1 MFLTERSKFDI
12 INGSTYNEKE
22 RKITNLLKV
31 NRNFVKLPDSYLF
44 VDIAAKVNQFAE
56 QHPQMEIIR
65 LGIGDVTRPLPKAV
79 VTAMKK
85 AADEMGETKTFR
97 GYGPEA
103 GYEFLRTVISEND
116 YIKRGVQIGTDEI
129 FVSDGAKSDTGSIG
143 DIFDVDNVVAVCDP
157 VYPVYVDTNVMAG
170 RAGEY
175 EDGKGWS
182 KIVYMPCLKENGF
195 LPLLPKQRVD
205 LIYLCFPNNPSG
217 VGISRGELE
226 KWVDYAL
233 ANGSL
238 ILYDAA
244 YEAYIT
250 QEDMPH
256 SIYEIEGAK
265 KCAIE
270 FRSFSKTAG
279 FTGTRCAFT
288 IVPKDLVFNDISLNK
303 LWDRRQSTKMNG
315 VSYVVQRGAEAVY
328 SEDGMREVK
337 ENIAYYL
344 NNAKIINEG
353 LKKAGFEVY
362 GGVNSPYIWLKT
374 PNGLT
379 SWGFFDVLLEKT
391 GVVGTPGS
399 GFGIG
404 GEGYFRLTS
413 FNTKEK
419 TETAVQR
426 IVEFFK
432 A

>member
-1 MFLTERSKFDI
+1 MLRV
-12 INGSTYNEKE
+12 NE
-22 RKITNLLKV
+22 
-31 NRNFVKLPDSYLF
+31 NFVKLPASYLF
-44 VDIAAKVNQFAE
+44 VDIAKKVNEFSG
-56 QHPQMEIIR
+56 QHPETEIIR

-79 VTAMKK
+79 VKAMQV
-85 AADEMGETKTFR
+85 AAEEMGKAETFR

-103 GYEFLRTVISEND
+103 GYEFLRTAIAEND
-116 YIKRGVQIGTDEI
+116 FIKRGVQIDIDEI

-143 DIFDVDNVVAVCDP
+143 DIFGADNVVAVCDP

-175 EDGKGWS
+175 SEGKGWS
-182 KIVYMPCLKENGF
+182 KIVYMPCRKENGF
-195 LPLLPKQRVD
+195 LPELPKERAD
-205 LIYLCFPNNPSG
+205 MIYLCFPNNPSG
-217 VGISRGELE
+217 VGISREELK

-233 ANGSL
+233 ANQSV

-244 YEAYIT
+244 YEAFIT
-250 QEDMPH
+250 EEDMPH

-279 FTGTRCAFT
+279 FTGTRCAYT
-288 IVPKDLVFNDISLNK
+288 ILPKELVLGGVSLNK

-315 VSYVVQRGAEAVY
+315 VSYVVQRGAEAVF
-328 SEDGMREVK
+328 SAEGRREVR

-344 NNAKIINEG
+344 NNAKIIVDG

-362 GGVNSPYIWLKT
+362 GGVNSPYVWLKT
-374 PNGLT
+374 PDGLT
-379 SWGFFDVLLEKT
+379 SWEFFDLLLKKT

-399 GFGIG
+399 GFGVG

-413 FNTKEK
+413 FNTKEN
-419 TETAVQR
+419 TEKALER
-426 IVEFFK
+426 IIRSFK

>member
-1 MFLTERSKFDI
+1 M
-12 INGSTYNEKE
+12 
-22 RKITNLLKV
+22 LKV
-31 NRNFVKLPDSYLF
+31 NENFVKLPASYLF
-44 VDIAAKVNQFAE
+44 VDIAARVNEFSKL
-56 QHPQMEIIR
+56 HPETEIIR

-85 AADEMGETKTFR
+85 AADEMGEASGFH

-103 GYEFLRTVISEND
+103 GYSFLRRAIAEND
-116 YIKRGVQIGTDEI
+116 YQKRGVSIDLDEI

-143 DIFDVDNVVAVCDP
+143 DIFSVDNTVAVCDP

-175 EDGKGWS
+175 TEGKGWN
-182 KIVYMPCLKENGF
+182 KIVYMPCRKENNF
-195 LPLLPKQRVD
+195 LPEIPKEHAD
-205 LIYLCFPNNPSG
+205 IIYLCFPNNPSG
-217 VGISRGELE
+217 TGISRSELK

-233 ANGSL
+233 TNQSL

-244 YEAYIT
+244 YEAFIT
-250 QEDMPH
+250 EEDMPH
-256 SIYEIEGAK
+256 SIFEIDGAK

-288 IVPKDLVFNDISLNK
+288 VIPKELTYGGVSLNK

-328 SEDGMREVK
+328 SEEGMREVR
-337 ENIAYYL
+337 ENIEYYL
-344 NNAKIINEG
+344 NNARIIKNG
-353 LKKAGFEVY
+353 LENAGFEVY
-362 GGVNSPYIWLKT
+362 GGVNSPYVWLKT
-374 PNGLT
+374 PDNYT
-379 SWGFFDVLLEKT
+379 SWDFFDLLLEKT

-399 GFGIG
+399 GFGEN

-413 FNTKEK
+413 FNTKEN
-419 TETAVQR
+419 TQRAVER
-426 IVEFFK
+426 IVKSFK
-432 A
+432 

>member
-1 MFLTERSKFDI
+1 M
-12 INGSTYNEKE
+12 
-22 RKITNLLKV
+22 LKV
-31 NRNFVKLPDSYLF
+31 NRNFIKLPQSYLF
-44 VDIAAKVNQFAE
+44 VDIAAKVNQFSKR
-56 QHPQMEIIR
+56 HPDMEIIR

-79 VTAMKK
+79 VTAMKN
-85 AADEMGETKTFR
+85 AADEMGEAKTFR

-103 GYEFLRTVISEND
+103 GYEFLRTAIAQND

-143 DIFDVDNVVAVCDP
+143 DILDVDNVVAVCDP

-170 RAGEY
+170 RAGEF
-175 EDGKGWS
+175 EEGKGWS

-195 LPLLPKQRVD
+195 LPMLPKEHAD

-217 VGISRGELE
+217 VGISRDELK

-233 ANGSL
+233 ANGSV

-256 SIYEIEGAK
+256 SIYEIDGAK

-288 IVPKDLVFNDISLNK
+288 IVPKDLVFDGTSLNK
-303 LWDRRQSTKMNG
+303 LWDRHQSTKMNG

-344 NNAKIINEG
+344 NNAKLIIDG
-353 LKKAGFEVY
+353 LTTAGFEVY
-362 GGVNSPYIWLKT
+362 GGVNSPYVWLKT
-374 PNGLT
+374 PNQLT
-379 SWGFFDVLLEKT
+379 SWDFFDLLLEKT

-413 FNTKEK
+413 FNSKGNTEK
-419 TETAVQR
+419 AVQR
-426 IVEFFK
+426 IVESFK

>member
-1 MFLTERSKFDI
+1 MLRV
-12 INGSTYNEKE
+12 NE
-22 RKITNLLKV
+22 
-31 NRNFVKLPDSYLF
+31 NFVKLPASYLF
-44 VDIAAKVNQFAE
+44 VDIAKKVNEFSG
-56 QHPQMEIIR
+56 QHPETEIIR

-79 VTAMKK
+79 VKAMQ
-85 AADEMGETKTFR
+85 AAAEEMGKAETFR

-103 GYEFLRTVISEND
+103 GYEFLRTAIAEND
-116 YIKRGVQIGTDEI
+116 FIKRGVQIDIDEI

-143 DIFDVDNVVAVCDP
+143 DIFGADNVVAVCDP

-175 EDGKGWS
+175 SEGKGWS
-182 KIVYMPCLKENGF
+182 KIVYMTCRKENGF
-195 LPLLPKQRVD
+195 LPELPKERAD
-205 LIYLCFPNNPSG
+205 MIYLCFPNNPSG
-217 VGISRGELE
+217 VGISREELK

-233 ANGSL
+233 ANQSV

-244 YEAYIT
+244 YEAFIT
-250 QEDMPH
+250 EEDMPH

-279 FTGTRCAFT
+279 FTGTRCAYT
-288 IVPKDLVFNDISLNK
+288 ILPKELVFGGVSLNK

-315 VSYVVQRGAEAVY
+315 VSYVVQRGAEAVF
-328 SEDGMREVK
+328 SAEGRREVR

-344 NNAKIINEG
+344 NNAKIIVDG

-362 GGVNSPYIWLKT
+362 GGVNSPYVWLKT
-374 PNGLT
+374 PDGLT
-379 SWGFFDVLLEKT
+379 SWEFFDLLLEKT

-399 GFGIG
+399 GFGVG

-413 FNTKEK
+413 FNTKEN
-419 TETAVQR
+419 TEKALER
-426 IVEFFK
+426 IIRSFK